1 MNLYR
6 SLFKTLPRALIPS
19 ALEFNQ
25 SLIFITVKCFR
36 DIAWVPVSLILTTHC
51 QPISH
56 PNVIQQ
62 TIVALLIGLKSTWEV
77 FHIIRMGQER
87 RLPASFRS
95 LYRLFLRTSTA
106 SVLHHP
112 VARVNLRQRWRP
124 IFNQG
129 AEMTLDVAYPPDT
142 QSSEWVH
149 SRLACLQEWNDRSK
163 SFTTQYQ
170 RMLSRLI
177 ISPLVDRTLGLLY
190 SSCKSRGL
198 PHQLTRNL
206 SYFVTTQRQLIIA
219 ELRKAQPWQPHRTYP
234 TTPLPYTK
242 KALAAMEKKEAQH
255 RFRCNTDLAINE
267 VLRLAEGQG
276 KLSLG
281 LNVAQ
286 IKKRKTR

>member
-1 MNLYR
+1 
-6 SLFKTLPRALIPS
+6 
-19 ALEFNQ
+19 
-25 SLIFITVKCFR
+25 
-36 DIAWVPVSLILTTHC
+36 
-51 QPISH
+51 
-56 PNVIQQ
+56 
-62 TIVALLIGLKSTWEV
+62 
-77 FHIIRMGQER
+77 MGQER

-149 SRLACLQEWNDRSK
+149 SRLACLQEWNDR
-163 SFTTQYQ
+163 
-170 RMLSRLI
+170 M
-177 ISPLVDRTLGLLY
+177 DRTLGLLY

-267 VLRLAEGQG
+267 LLRLAEGQG